1 MIVSTVTKQSPL
13 RDLEVAAGATLG
25 EWFGWEL
32 PSRFADSAL
41 EHRAIRAGA
50 GLFDLSYRGI
60 LELTGKDRT
69 RFLNGMVT
77 NDVKSLKP
85 GSGLYA
91 AMLNTHGKLMADMR
105 IYALADAY
113 WLDLHEELIPKVREA
128 LERHLIADQ
137 VEVRDRSTEFAIM
150 ALQGP
155 ASAELLEGLGVQGA
169 KSLTAYQHQETAIEA
184 APVRVVRASETGE
197 EGFVIVVPVA
207 AAHAVWLALL
217 QAGHDAELQPV
228 GMEALNILRT
238 EAGIPWYSLDMNET
252 ALLSEVGLEQ
262 AVSFSKGCY
271 IGQETV
277 ARIAHRGHVNRHLV
291 GLLIKAGEVPASDTP
306 LLYEQREV
314 GRVTSAVH
322 SLSLDCPIALGYVRR
337 EHMAPGTILEL
348 PSLHGPGAAE
358 VAPLPFY
365 TRT

>member
-1 MIVSTVTKQSPL
+1 MSTVTKPSPL
-13 RDLEVAAGATLG
+13 RDLEVAAGATFG

-32 PSRFADSAL
+32 PSRFADPRL
-41 EHRAIRAGA
+41 EHRAVRTGV
-50 GLFDLSYRGI
+50 GLIDLSYRGI

-91 AMLNTHGKLMADMR
+91 AMLHPHGKLMADMR

-113 WLDLHEELIPKVREA
+113 WLDLHEELIPRVREV

-137 VEVRDRSTEFAIM
+137 VAIRDRSAELVVIAV
-150 ALQGP
+150 QGP
-155 ASAELLEGLGVQGA
+155 ASAELLEGLGMKGA
-169 KSLTAYQHQETAIEA
+169 KSLAEYQHLEATIEGT
-184 APVRVVRASETGE
+184 PVRVIRASETGE
-197 EGFVIVVPVA
+197 EGVIVVAPA
-207 AAHAVWLALL
+207 AEAPAVWQTLL
-217 QAGHDAELQPV
+217 QAGHGGEFRPV

-238 EAGIPWYSLDMNET
+238 EAGIPWYGLDMDET
-252 ALLSEVGLEQ
+252 TLLPEVGLEQ
-262 AVSFSKGCY
+262 AVSLSKGCY

-291 GLLIKAGEVPASDTP
+291 GLLVKADDVPASGTP

-322 SLSLDCPIALGYVRR
+322 SLSLDRPIALGYVRR
-337 EHMAPGTILEL
+337 ELMAPGTILEVRT
-348 PSLHGPGAAE
+348 SHGPGAAE
-358 VAPLPFY
+358 VTPLPFY
-365 TRT
+365 TRK